1 MKIAIIGSGI
11 AGNVVAHHLYRHYD
25 ITVFESNQHI
35 GGHTHTHSIEWDGE
49 SHEIDTGFIVFNNW
63 TYPNFIALLR
73 KLSVDTRP
81 STMSFSV
88 RNETTGLEYNGTS
101 LNGLFAQ
108 RRNIFRP
115 FFLRIL
121 KEIVRFNRDAPKLLA
136 SKLEISLGEYL
147 VAENYGQEFIRNYLI
162 PMAAAIWS
170 ARPSQILAVPAH
182 FFVRFF
188 HNHGMLSVDNRPEWR
203 VIAGGSMRYVE
214 SLVRPFK
221 DRIRLNTPVE
231 SVQRGCNGVVIRARG
246 CDAERYDHV
255 FLACHSD
262 QALKLLADATPV
274 EHQILG
280 AIRYQE
286 NEVVLHTDISVLPR
300 NRRAWAAWNYHVLA
314 ERQSEKEGAD
324 AGVRATL
331 TYNMNILQNLKS
343 RSTYCVTLNGYDNI
357 LAERILKQF
366 TYSHPIYTAAAIAA
380 QLRHHEINSGNR
392 TSFCGAYWGYGFH
405 EDGVLSA
412 IKALEHFRQA
422 QQCDAALLNVA

>member
-11 AGNVVAHHLYRHYD
+11 AGNVIAHHLYRQHE

-35 GGHTHTHSIEWDGE
+35 GGHTHTHSIDWDGE

-63 TYPNFIALLR
+63 TYPNFIELLC
-73 KLSVDTRP
+73 KLGVETRP

-115 FFLRIL
+115 SFYRII

-136 SKLEISLGEYL
+136 STLELSLGDYL
-147 VAENYGQEFIRNYLI
+147 VAEKYGQEFIRNYLI

-170 ARPSQILAVPAH
+170 ARPLQILAVPAR

-188 HNHGMLSVDNRPEWR
+188 HNHGMLSVDDRPEWR

-214 SLVRPFK
+214 ALVRPFR

-231 SVQRGCNGVVIRARG
+231 SVQRACSSVLIKARG
-246 CDAERYDHV
+246 CDTERYDQV
-255 FLACHSD
+255 FFACHSD
-262 QALKLLADATPV
+262 QALKLLADGTPL
-274 EHQILG
+274 EHEILS

-286 NEVVLHTDISVLPR
+286 NEVVLHTDASVLPR
-300 NRRAWAAWNYHVLA
+300 NRRAWAAWNYHVVGDGEKGRPDA
-314 ERQSEKEGAD
+314 EA
-324 AGVRATL
+324 RATL
-331 TYNMNILQNLKS
+331 TYNMNILQNLES
-343 RSTYCVTLNGYDNI
+343 RNTFCVTLNGQHTI
-357 LAERILKQF
+357 AAERILLQF
-366 TYSHPIYTAAAIAA
+366 TYSHPIYTAAAVAA
-380 QLRHHEINSGNR
+380 QSRQHEINGGNR
-392 TSFCGAYWGYGFH
+392 SFFCGAYWGYGFH
-405 EDGVLSA
+405 EDGVVSA
-412 IKALEHFRQA
+412 LKALEHFRKA
-422 QQCDAALLNVA
+422 QQFAEPLRHVA